1 MQSASGS
8 HLAIRALR
16 WVAVSCFLCACALLA
31 RSTAMAQSFTLAEVS
46 PAPSLPGPDVGRG
59 GEAPALRLHAAS
71 ADESQEYATGAPAAP
86 IFVVT
91 PELRAD
97 TLAARGRYEDAIAA
111 YLRIRPRTA
120 EIDNKIGVAYQRL
133 SKDQDAIAYY
143 EQALARDHRLAVAYN
158 NLGTVFFHENKDKQA
173 KRLYKRSI
181 RLDPG
186 EAAFWGNLAVVYLEQ
201 KQYSDCAEAYQ
212 RAFRLNPEIFQDM
225 ELNGLSQNES
235 PQELARMYLTFAQ
248 IYARAGMKTEA
259 IVYIRKAFAE
269 GFRNLRW
276 IEQDQQL
283 AVLRGYPAFEQL
295 LSQQLR

>member
-71 ADESQEYATGAPAAP
+71 ADEPQQPAAP

-111 YLRIRPRTA
+111 YLKIRPRTA
-120 EIDNKIGVAYQRL
+120 AIDNKIGVAYQRL
-133 SKDQDAIAYY
+133 SRDQDAIAYY
-143 EQALARDHRLAVAYN
+143 EQALARDHRLAAAYN
-158 NLGTVFFHENKDKQA
+158 NLGTIFFHENKDRQA

-181 RLDPG
+181 RLDAR
-186 EAAFWGNLAVVYLEQ
+186 EAAFWGNLAMVYLEQ

-212 RAFRLNPEIFQDM
+212 RAFRLNPEIFQDL
-225 ELNGLSQNES
+225 ELNGVRQNES

-248 IYARAGMKTEA
+248 IYARAGMKAEA

-269 GFRNLRW
+269 GFRNLQW

-295 LSQQLR
+295 LSRRLH